1 MVLVCKEKVR
11 TRRLSLVGMMA
22 AAQAASDD
30 GCSYKTLIPISNV
43 LAKEVTEGMLVFQH
57 RPNKV
62 GESGWRS
69 KDRVW

>member
-43 LAKEVTEGMLVFQH
+43 LAKEVTGDEGKWWSLVEFLREDLGCPSH
-57 RPNKV
+57 
-62 GESGWRS
+62 G
-69 KDRVW
+69 